1 MPSLR
6 APFLR
11 EITLR
16 DQAIRE
22 RDTFPFTL
30 PCFAAGFE
38 VALREPVTFV
48 LGENGAGKST
58 LLEAIAL
65 GCGFSPYGGSRNQGA
80 GFMQRVDE
88 DDPGNVTANDLP
100 EESLARALRFSW
112 LPKVTKGFFFRA
124 ESFFDLTR
132 YLADGAELHTMSHGE
147 AFLHFMNARLGED
160 RRAIY
165 ILDEPEAAL
174 SPARQLEFLRL
185 VDRWR
190 RSGNVQAFIATHSP
204 ILMAYPHAQLM
215 LLDEFGWREAKWR
228 ETSHYAIYKRFLND
242 PEAQIERWLAEE

>member
-11 EITLR
+11 EITLQ
-16 DQAIRE
+16 DQLVRE
-22 RDTFPFTL
+22 RGAFPFNL

-65 GCGFSPYGGSRNQGA
+65 GCGFSPLGGSRNQG
-80 GFMQRVDE
+80 GGYMTPI
-88 DDPGNVTANDLP
+88 DPNDPDSGTDDLP

-112 LPKVTKGFFFRA
+112 LPKVTKGFFMRA

-132 YLADGAELHTMSHGE
+132 YLADGDVLHTMSHGE
-147 AFLHFMNARLGED
+147 AFLNFMNARFGEH

-165 ILDEPEAAL
+165 ILDEPESAL

-185 VDRWR
+185 VERWH
-190 RSGNVQAFIATHSP
+190 RSGNVQAIIATHSP
-204 ILMAYPHAQLM
+204 ILMAYPRAQVL
-215 LLDEFGWREAKWR
+215 LLDEFGWREAQWR

>member
-1 MPSLR
+1 MPGLR

-16 DQAIRE
+16 DDAVGSRIA
-22 RDTFPFTL
+22 FPFTL

-38 VALREPVTFV
+38 VALREPITFV

-58 LLEAIAL
+58 LLEAVAL
-65 GCGFSPYGGSRNQGA
+65 GCGFSPLGGSRNQGA
-80 GFMQRVDE
+80 GYMQRVDE
-88 DDPGNVTANDLP
+88 GDPDATANDLP
-100 EESLARALRFSW
+100 EESLARALRLSW

-124 ESFFDLTR
+124 ESFFDLTGF
-132 YLADGAELHTMSHGE
+132 LDDGAALHTMSHGE
-147 AFLHFMNARLGED
+147 SFLHFMNARLGD
-160 RRAIY
+160 TQRAIY

-204 ILMAYPHAQLM
+204 ILMAYPYAQLM

-242 PEAQIERWLAEE
+242 PEGQIERWLAEE

>member
-1 MPSLR
+1 MPGLR

-11 EITLR
+11 DITLR
-16 DQAIRE
+16 DDAVGSRSA
-22 RDTFPFTL
+22 FPFTL

-38 VALREPVTFV
+38 VALREPITFV

-65 GCGFSPYGGSRNQGA
+65 GCGFSPLGGSRDQGA
-80 GFMQRVDE
+80 GYMQRVDE
-88 DDPGNVTANDLP
+88 EDPDATANDLP

-124 ESFFDLTR
+124 ESFFDLTGF
-132 YLADGAELHTMSHGE
+132 LDDGAELHTMSHGE
-147 AFLHFMNARLGED
+147 SFLHFMNARLGD
-160 RRAIY
+160 AQRAIY

-242 PEAQIERWLAEE
+242 PEGQIERWLAEE